1 MYVAMALMNPESGE
15 NGFQCLTN
23 ATNAV
28 VVLQQQDVEEF
39 NAACTWMQVNRGTG
53 KTNKLSGG
61 INQLLIVLFKSKRS
75 NWYRYFNDTRVVY
88 KIGRC
93 RKLCL
98 ELAAH
103 AAIMF

>member
-1 MYVAMALMNPESGE
+1 MCDY
-15 NGFQCLTN
+15 
-23 ATNAV
+23 
-28 VVLQQQDVEEF
+28 LQQQDVEEF
-39 NAACTWMQVNRGTG
+39 NAARTWMQVNGGTG

-61 INQLLIVLFKSKRS
+61 INQLLIVLFKSKLS
-75 NWYRYFNDTRVVY
+75 NWYRYFNDTHVVY

-93 RKLCL
+93 CKLCL